1 MSPCVALLR
10 RTKEKMRGA
19 RGKVQH
25 FLPLG
30 TELMYL
36 VIHEGRRRTERRCE
50 GKEILAET
58 WTPARF

>member
-10 RTKEKMRGA
+10 RTREKMRAA

-30 TELMYL
+30 TELIYP
-36 VIHEGRRRTERRCE
+36 VIREGHRHTERRRE